1 MRIAIFGGSF
11 NPIHTGHALMAQT
24 VAESG
29 LADEVWMMVSPQ
41 NPWKDEANLM
51 DEKKRME
58 LVRLAVNEIPGVE
71 ASDFEFS
78 LPKPSFTYA
87 TLRALQTAYPQHQF
101 LLLIGSDNWNA
112 FSKWRNWEEILSGF
126 ELLIYQRPDVPA
138 RGPFPEGVHL
148 LDNVPQ
154 MMVSSTYIRRRIAD
168 GKSLRFLVPEAIRE
182 HLERKPE

>member
-58 LVRLAVNEIPGVE
+58 LVRLAVNEIPGV
-71 ASDFEFS
+71 
-78 LPKPSFTYA
+78 
-87 TLRALQTAYPQHQF
+87 
-101 LLLIGSDNWNA
+101 
-112 FSKWRNWEEILSGF
+112 
-126 ELLIYQRPDVPA
+126 
-138 RGPFPEGVHL
+138 
-148 LDNVPQ
+148 
-154 MMVSSTYIRRRIAD
+154 
-168 GKSLRFLVPEAIRE
+168 
-182 HLERKPE
+182 